1 MPRGGNWMIELRRGL
16 AFALLLTVVWLLW
29 ITGRQSGADAVAGLA
44 ALLLCVAA
52 AGWLYGLIQR
62 TRGHLGPGV
71 LVAAIGAIALV
82 GAGRIELTPQRV
94 VAPPHGE
101 AVAYERATLE
111 AALAEGRPAFVYFTA
126 HWCLTCKLNERR
138 VLDTPRAREE
148 LEALGFA
155 VFRADW
161 TLRNPLIT
169 TELALLGRAGVPVY
183 ALYPAGG
190 DKPLL
195 LPDLLTPDGFSSA
208 LHAAAGEPAHV
219 ANGAP
224 AATLP

>member
-1 MPRGGNWMIELRRGL
+1 MIELRRGL

-94 VAPPHGE
+94 AAPPHGE
-101 AVAYERATLE
+101 AVPYERATLE

-126 HWCLTCKLNERR
+126 DWCLTCKLNERR

-190 DKPLL
+190 DEPLL